1 MVHHLPFDSLISFCR
16 GGSRLLLSESLD
28 DASTACPGGGNK
40 IVDGIPQSSQGLLI
54 ISNVTLCAAGSSI
67 ISYDI
72 GFLDQYGV
80 FVPIVI
86 DAFSTEVIVLIGEA
100 AGFRLVVRE
109 SQVERSYSIVKSQL
123 AVIVHDQGRNVSFTE
138 KIVLICHISDAGGQW
153 FSFVRLVGG

>member
-1 MVHHLPFDSLISFCR
+1 MWKLNLVEHLSFCSLISFCR

-40 IVDGIPQSSQGLLI
+40 MVDGIPQSSQGLLI
-54 ISNVTLCAAGSSI
+54 ISNVTLCASGCSI

-72 GFLDQYGV
+72 GFLDQFGV

-109 SQVERSYSIVKSQL
+109 SAVERSYSSIKSQL
-123 AVIVHDQGRNVSFTE
+123 AVIVHDRGRNVSFTE
-138 KIVLICHISDAGGQW
+138 ETCFHSSY
-153 FSFVRLVGG
+153 F